1 MNKKLAAT
9 LAVSSLA
16 LGLSACMSEPY
27 EHRMNLAHQRPG
39 SYETTESVTD
49 AKGTTMIKT
58 STTTVTVDDEGN
70 RKEVIT
76 TKITRD
82 PKGWMN
88 KKTVSKTSETTE
100 QK

>member
-1 MNKKLAAT
+1 MNKKLASILSLSALT
-9 LAVSSLA
+9 LA
-16 LGLSACMSEPY
+16 LGACEQH
-27 EHRMNLAHQRPG
+27 EHRMELAHQRPG
-39 SYETTESVTD
+39 SYETTESITD

-76 TKITRD
+76 TKITKD